1 MPMED
6 TWGFIYFALII
17 FLFPMIMIVLI
28 YIQIVKYMKQNPFST
43 TNRSNT
49 AAQHRQQ
56 SELRLIRRI
65 LIIVT
70 VLFVLGFPY
79 IFLFIA
85 LEINLILPLPYMTR
99 IGYVFITFGQST
111 AMLTNLIITDEVK
124 NASMN
129 IIMKYTVRQARV
141 QCVNVINVP
150 NLTPVEQFN

>member
-17 FLFPMIMIVLI
+17 FLFPMVMIVLI

-43 TNRSNT
+43 TNRSNI

-85 LEINLILPLPYMTR
+85 FEINLIPPLPYMTR

-129 IIMKYTVRQARV
+129 IIMKYTVRKTRV

>member
-6 TWGFIYFALII
+6 KWGFIYFALII
-17 FLFPMIMIVLI
+17 FLFPMIIIVLI

-49 AAQHRQQ
+49 VAQHRQQ

-70 VLFVLGFPY
+70 VLFILGFPY

-85 LEINLILPLPYMTR
+85 IEIHLMPPLPNLIR
-99 IGYVFITFGQST
+99 IGYIFITFGQST
-111 AMLTNLIITDEVK
+111 TMLINLIITSDVK
-124 NASMN
+124 NVLMN
-129 IIMKYTVRQARV
+129 IIRKHTTQVH
-141 QCVNVINVP
+141 CINVINVP
-150 NLTPVEQFN
+150 NLTPVEQTY